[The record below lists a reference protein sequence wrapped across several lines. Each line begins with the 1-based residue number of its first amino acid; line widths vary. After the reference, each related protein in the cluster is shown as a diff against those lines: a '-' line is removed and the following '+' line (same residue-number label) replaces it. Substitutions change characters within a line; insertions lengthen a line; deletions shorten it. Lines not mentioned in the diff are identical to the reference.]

1 MELNNDQLERAAY
14 AAGAW
19 EENCYGA
26 KCYTTF
32 VIHGFGWPAAQ
43 AIEFDGDDNAALN
56 DQEVWSAIDAL
67 SEIVR
72 RYPNL
77 IDEGRGD
84 QVAAAFRAAKT

>member
-32 VIHGFGWPAAQ
+32 VIHGFG
-43 AIEFDGDDNAALN
+43 
-56 DQEVWSAIDAL
+56 
-67 SEIVR
+67 
-72 RYPNL
+72 
-77 IDEGRGD
+77 
-84 QVAAAFRAAKT
+84 